1 MVQTFTQ
8 NEMIKAIYHELSSD
22 GMAELE
28 TQLENNVEIENN
40 FENLSVLKQELNKL
54 IESPSE
60 QSIAMILNYSKS
72 HNNK

>member
-28 TQLENNVEIENN
+28 TQLEKNEEIETS
-40 FENLSVLKQELNKL
+40 FEDLSLLKSELNKL
-54 IESPSE
+54 IESPSDDL
-60 QSIAMILNYSKS
+60 INNILNYSK
-72 HNNK
+72 NFKK

>member
-28 TQLENNVEIENN
+28 MQLENNVEIENN
-40 FENLSVLKQELNKL
+40 FDDLSVLKSELNKL
-54 IESPSE
+54 IESPSDE
-60 QSIAMILNYSKS
+60 SIAKLLNYSASYIK
-72 HNNK
+72 

>member
-28 TQLENNVEIENN
+28 IQLENNVEIENR
-40 FENLSVLKQELNKL
+40 FEDLSVLKSELNKL
-54 IESPSE
+54 IENPSDE
-60 QSIAMILNYSKS
+60 SIASILNYSNSFTK
-72 HNNK
+72 

>member
-28 TQLENNVEIENN
+28 SQLENNAEIENN
-40 FENLSVLKQELNKL
+40 FENLSVLKPELNKL
-54 IESPSE
+54 IENPSDD
-60 QSIAMILNYSKS
+60 SIAKILHYSS
-72 HNNK
+72 SFNQ

>member
-28 TQLENNVEIENN
+28 TQLENNEEIENN
-40 FENLSVLKQELNKL
+40 FEDLSVLKLELNKL
-54 IESPSE
+54 IESPSDDLI
-60 QSIAMILNYSKS
+60 SNVLNYSK
-72 HNNK
+72 NFKK

>member
-28 TQLENNVEIENN
+28 TQLENNEEFENN
-40 FENLSVLKQELNKL
+40 FENLSVLKSELNKL
-54 IESPSE
+54 IESPSDE
-60 QSIAMILNYSKS
+60 TIANILNYSARR
-72 HNNK
+72 